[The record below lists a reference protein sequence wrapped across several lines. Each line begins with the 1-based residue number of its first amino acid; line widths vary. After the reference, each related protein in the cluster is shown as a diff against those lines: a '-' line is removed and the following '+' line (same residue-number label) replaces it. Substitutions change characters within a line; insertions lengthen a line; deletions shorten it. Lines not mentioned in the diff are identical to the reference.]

1 MSQYKKVKQV
11 PNYMKELIDEIVKNH
26 YSYIVKS
33 QPYVHISYK
42 DVKDYKRFD
51 KICDLSSF
59 VNNSKIENL
68 IITIYAIYNYNTNEY
83 WVNTKIK
90 ISELNKSIRK

>member
-1 MSQYKKVKQV
+1 MSNSITKIIIKIMSVYKKVSKC

-59 VNNSKIENL
+59 VNDSKM
-68 IITIYAIYNYNTNEY
+68 
-83 WVNTKIK
+83 
-90 ISELNKSIRK
+90 